1 MNPAPLLDCA
11 SSSAPDLRALRVRP
25 PCSPCRKKRSLT
37 DLARRL
43 GFVLVTALTVASVA
57 SAAPA
62 LDARS
67 HTVPTL
73 MYGSAWY
80 PEQWPEA
87 EWDADLA
94 RMQAAGMNMVRIGEF
109 AWSSLEPAEGRYDL
123 DWMERAV
130 AAAARRGMVTIIG
143 TPTDTPPAWMTT
155 KYPEIL
161 RVGEDGRQLQH
172 GSRRHFSIGSEKY
185 RELCRGVVEQLAR
198 RFGRNP
204 HVVAWQIG
212 NEFTEE
218 SYDKESRARFHRW
231 LENKY
236 GTLDALNER
245 WMTAYWSQTYTEWS
259 QVPMTTGRA
268 NPGLLLEQKR
278 FITDTWRDFQRN
290 QIDLLRRHVE
300 PRQLITTNL
309 GGLGWATRFNRQQV
323 AADYD
328 VISWDEYLGSGWFD
342 KTKNGTGHLDPL
354 RSGASH
360 DLVRGWRQQNFW
372 VMEMPPGFV
381 DWGSVSN
388 SLDRGETRAMAWHAV
403 GHGADCIAY
412 WQWRS
417 ALNGQEQYHG
427 SLVGPDG
434 EPVPVYAEAARAG
447 VEFEKAAPV
456 LAGTQPVSEVALIHD
471 YDSRWAIEF
480 NPFSNRYEQ
489 MPLLIDYYRALRE
502 PTQAV
507 DIVTPAMD
515 LSRYKLVVAPSLNVV
530 SEELAAR
537 LADYV
542 RAGGHLVLGPRT
554 GMKDEFNALNRQRQ
568 PGPLLPAVG
577 GRVEQFYALLDAVP
591 VGGAWGEGTATVWAE
606 RLDRLAPDAEVVL
619 RFGAGNDWL
628 TDAPAAIRRRHGAGT
643 ITYLG
648 SVLDTALMNQIA
660 RRWVRE
666 AGVSTAGVIEAPE
679 GVKVSRRVGAGREV
693 YVITNFSKQAAPV
706 VLSLPGAMRDVL
718 AGGEVTSVS
727 LPRYGV
733 AVLSREIGR

>member
-1 MNPAPLLDCA
+1 MIPQPRFLVFFTLMLMVLRLSATPVAGPQSIPA
-11 SSSAPDLRALRVRP
+11 
-25 PCSPCRKKRSLT
+25 
-37 DLARRL
+37 
-43 GFVLVTALTVASVA
+43 
-57 SAAPA
+57 
-62 LDARS
+62 
-67 HTVPTL
+67 L

-109 AWSSLEPAEGRYDL
+109 AWSTIEPAEGRYEL

-130 AAAARRGMVTIIG
+130 TAAAKHGMVTIIG

-161 RVGEDGRQLQH
+161 RVDETGAKLQH

-185 RELCRGVVEQLAR
+185 RELCLAVVEKLAD
-198 RFGRNP
+198 RFGENP

-212 NEFTEE
+212 NELTED
-218 SYDKESRARFHRW
+218 SFDPESRGRFHRW
-231 LENKY
+231 LEKKY
-236 GTLDALNER
+236 GTLDALNQQ

-268 NPGLLLEQKR
+268 NPGLLLDHKR
-278 FITDTWRDFQRN
+278 FVTDTWLDFQRN
-290 QIDLLRRHVE
+290 QIEVLRARVE
-300 PRQLITTNL
+300 PRQVITTNL
-309 GGLGWATRFNRQQV
+309 GGLGWANKFNRQQIS
-323 AADYD
+323 ADYD
-328 VISWDEYLGSGWFD
+328 IISWDEYLGSGWFD

-354 RSGASH
+354 RSGATH
-360 DLVRGWRQQNFW
+360 DLVRGWKQKNFW
-372 VMEMPPGFV
+372 VMELPPGFV

-403 GHGADCIAY
+403 GHGADGIAF

-434 EPVPVYAEAARAG
+434 EPVPVYAEAAQAG
-447 VEFEKAAPV
+447 RDFAKAGPV
-456 LAGTQPVSEVALIHD
+456 LAGTEPRSDVAVIHD
-471 YDSRWAIEF
+471 YDSRWAVEF
-480 NPFSNRYEQ
+480 NPFSNRYDQ
-489 MPLLIDYYRALRE
+489 MQILIDYYRALRE

-515 LSRYKLVVAPSLNVV
+515 LARYKLVAAPSLNVV
-530 SEELAAR
+530 SPALAAR
-537 LADYV
+537 LGDYV

-554 GMKDEFNALNRQRQ
+554 GMKTESNALSRERQ
-568 PGPLLPAVG
+568 PGALLETVG
-577 GRVEQFYALLDAVP
+577 ARVEQFYALLEPVP
-591 VGGAWGEGTATVWAE
+591 VAGAWGEGKAMVWAE
-606 RLDRLAPDAEVVL
+606 PLGRLAPGVEVTL
-619 RFGAGNDWL
+619 RYGAGNDWL
-628 TDAPAAIRRRHGAGT
+628 TGEPAAVRRQLGKGT

-648 SVLDTALMNQIA
+648 AVLDSAFMDKVAQGWLA
-660 RRWVRE
+660 D
-666 AGVSTAGVIEAPE
+666 AGVETTNVIKAPA

-693 YVITNFSKQAAPV
+693 FVITNFSAGAQEIA
-706 VLSLPGAMRDVL
+706 LPGAMTDVL
-718 AGGEVTSVS
+718 AGGEVTNVK

-733 AVLSREIGR
+733 AVLTRALP

>member
-1 MNPAPLLDCA
+1 MIPQPRFLVFFTLMLMV
-11 SSSAPDLRALRVRP
+11 LRL
-25 PCSPCRKKRSLT
+25 
-37 DLARRL
+37 
-43 GFVLVTALTVASVA
+43 
-57 SAAPA
+57 SAASTTAPQPLPA
-62 LDARS
+62 LI
-67 HTVPTL
+67 
-73 MYGSAWY
+73 YGSAWY

-87 EWDADLA
+87 EWDADLE

-109 AWSSLEPAEGRYDL
+109 AWSTIEPAEGRYEL

-130 AAAARRGMVTIIG
+130 TAAAKRGMVTIIG

-161 RVGEDGRQLQH
+161 RVDENGVRLQH

-185 RELCRGVVEQLAR
+185 RELCRAVVEKLAD
-198 RFGRNP
+198 RFGKNP

-212 NEFTEE
+212 NELTED
-218 SYDKESRARFHRW
+218 SFDMESRGRFHRW
-231 LENKY
+231 LEKRY
-236 GTLDALNER
+236 GTLDALNQQ

-268 NPGLLLEQKR
+268 NPGLLLDHKR
-278 FITDTWRDFQRN
+278 FVTDTWLDFQRN
-290 QIDLLRRHVE
+290 QINVLRARVE
-300 PRQLITTNL
+300 PRQVITTNL
-309 GGLGWATRFNRQQV
+309 GGLGWANKFNRQQIS
-323 AADYD
+323 ADYD

-354 RSGASH
+354 RSGATH
-360 DLVRGWRQQNFW
+360 DLVRGWKQKNFW

-388 SLDRGETRAMAWHAV
+388 SLDRGETRAMAWHAI
-403 GHGADCIAY
+403 GHGADCIAF

-434 EPVPVYAEAARAG
+434 EPVPVYAEAAQAG
-447 VEFEKAAPV
+447 RDFAKAAPV
-456 LAGTQPVSEVALIHD
+456 LAGTEPRSDVAVIHD

-480 NPFSNRYEQ
+480 NPFSNRYDQ
-489 MPLLIDYYRALRE
+489 MQILIDYYRALRE

-530 SEELAAR
+530 SPELAAR
-537 LADYV
+537 LGDYV

-554 GMKDEFNALNRQRQ
+554 GMKTESNALSRERQ
-568 PGPLLPAVG
+568 PGALLATVG
-577 GRVEQFYALLDAVP
+577 ARVEQFYALLEPVP
-591 VGGAWGEGTATVWAE
+591 VAGPWGEGKATVWAE
-606 RLDRLAPDAEVVL
+606 PLGRLAPDLEVTL
-619 RFGAGNDWL
+619 RYGAGNDWL
-628 TDAPAAIRRRHGAGT
+628 TGEPAAVRRSLGKGT
-643 ITYLG
+643 VTYLG
-648 SVLDTALMNQIA
+648 AVLDSAFMDKVALGWLKDAGIA
-660 RRWVRE
+660 TN
-666 AGVSTAGVIEAPE
+666 ATIAAPV

-693 YVITNFSKQAAPV
+693 FVITNFSAGAQEIA
-706 VLSLPGAMRDVL
+706 LPGAMTDVL
-718 AGGEVTSVS
+718 ADGEVTVAK

-733 AVLSREIGR
+733 AVLTRPLP

>member
-1 MNPAPLLDCA
+1 MKYPIRLLFLVLCGFAAHLAAEPGAA
-11 SSSAPDLRALRVRP
+11 SGEPKPIP
-25 PCSPCRKKRSLT
+25 P
-37 DLARRL
+37 
-43 GFVLVTALTVASVA
+43 
-57 SAAPA
+57 
-62 LDARS
+62 
-67 HTVPTL
+67 L

-94 RMQAAGMNMVRIGEF
+94 RMQAAGLNMVRIGEF
-109 AWSSLEPAEGRYDL
+109 AWSSLEPAEGRYEL

-155 KYPEIL
+155 KYSEIL
-161 RVGEDGRQLQH
+161 RVAEDGSRLQH

-185 RELCRGVVEQLAR
+185 RELCRGIVEQLAL
-198 RFGRNP
+198 RFGKNP
-204 HVVAWQIG
+204 NVVAWQIG
-212 NEFTEE
+212 NEYTED
-218 SYDKESRARFHRW
+218 SFDTESRTRFHRW
-231 LENKY
+231 LEKKY
-236 GTLDALNER
+236 GTLDALNQA

-268 NPGLLLEQKR
+268 NPGLLLEHKR
-278 FITDTWRDFQRN
+278 FVTDTWRDFQRN
-290 QIDLLRRHVE
+290 QTEVLRRHVE

-309 GGLGWATRFNRQQV
+309 GGLGWANRFNRQLV
-323 AADYD
+323 SADLD

-360 DLVRGWRQQNFW
+360 DLVRGWKQKNFW

-434 EPVPVYAEAARAG
+434 EPVPVYAEAAQAG
-447 VEFEKAAPV
+447 VEFAKAGPV
-456 LAGTQPVSEVALIHD
+456 LAGTAPVSEVAVIHD

-480 NPFSNRYEQ
+480 NPFSNRYDQ
-489 MPLLIDYYRALRE
+489 MQILIDYYRALRE
-502 PTQAV
+502 RTQAV

-530 SEELAAR
+530 SPELAAK

-554 GMKDEFNALNRQRQ
+554 GMKDAFNALNRERQ
-568 PGPLLPAVG
+568 PGPLLPSVG
-577 GRVEQFYALLDAVP
+577 ARVEQFYALLEDVP
-591 VGGAWGEGTATVWAE
+591 LAGDWGAGKATVWAE
-606 RLDRLAPDAEVVL
+606 RLDRLAPDVEVVL
-619 RFGAGNDWL
+619 RFGSGNDWL
-628 TDAPAAIRRRHGAGT
+628 SGAPAAIKRKLGQGT
-643 ITYLG
+643 ISLLG
-648 SVLDTALMNQIA
+648 SVVDAALMNELA
-660 RRWVRE
+660 RRWVAE
-666 AGVSTAGVIEAPE
+666 TGVATQGVITAPA

-693 YVITNFSKQAAPV
+693 YVITNFSKGAQEIA
-706 VLSLPGAMRDVL
+706 LPEAMTDVL
-718 AGGEVTSVS
+718 AAGGAQLTSVK

-733 AVLSREIGR
+733 AVLSRALP